1 MISLQTNQQKIN
13 YLVAKGYVT
22 VQELAYIFGCNTHH
36 VNQMAK
42 GKRPG
47 GQKIARELDRMIQE
61 FREKK

>member
-1 MISLQTNQQKIN
+1 MINLQTNQQKIN
-13 YLVAKGYVT
+13 YLIAKGYVT
-22 VQELAYIFGCNTHH
+22 VQELANIFECNTHH

-61 FREKK
+61 FGEKK